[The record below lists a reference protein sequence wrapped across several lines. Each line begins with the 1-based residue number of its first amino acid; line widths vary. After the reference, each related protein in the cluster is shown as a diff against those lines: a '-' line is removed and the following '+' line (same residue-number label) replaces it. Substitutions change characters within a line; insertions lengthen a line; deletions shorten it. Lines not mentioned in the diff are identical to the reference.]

1 MTEVPTTKANKIG
14 RWFAARLETRID
26 RLWLVAVMLCA
37 SSVHAQDELPDI
49 VTDERTGVRIVFY
62 DFSKHEN
69 DMKSRWRN
77 GVVEVVPAKR
87 KNRHY
92 YKRYAKRALK
102 QYPLELIKKYL
113 RTLYIVE
120 EIKLIFGS
128 LSIEPE
134 GIYDLERGAIYL
146 TTGGARY
153 DSQLNTEDIFHHEF
167 SSFLLHGYAYLFPK
181 AEWLALNPSDF
192 QYDIGHTDDGDS
204 PFVPEDG
211 EFYFQ
216 RCLPGPHAMTSWEND
231 INTFAMQLFWAR
243 ATLVGVR
250 ERPLPF
256 DDYPCLQ
263 KKLDLLAAF
272 YRRIHPMFTAEYFAN
287 EQITNN

>member
-1 MTEVPTTKANKIG
+1 MTEVPTTKENKIR

-26 RLWLVAVMLCA
+26 RLWLAAILLCA
-37 SSVHAQDELPDI
+37 SPVHAQDELPDI

-87 KNRHY
+87 KNRRY

-134 GIYDLERGAIYL
+134 GTYDSERGAIYL
-146 TTGGARY
+146 TTGGVRY

-167 SSFLLHGYAYLFPK
+167 SSFLLHGYAHLFPK

-192 QYDIGHTDDGDS
+192 QYKSNVTGSGKP
-204 PFVPEDG
+204 PFVPEEP

-216 RCLPGPHAMTSWEND
+216 RCVPGPHAASSWEND
-231 INTFAMQLFWAR
+231 INTFAMQLFRAR
-243 ATLVGVR
+243 ATPMGWR
-250 ERPLPF
+250 ELPLPI
-256 DDYPCLQ
+256 DEYPCLQ

-272 YRRIHPMFTAEYFAN
+272 YRRIHPMFTAEYFAL
-287 EQITNN
+287 